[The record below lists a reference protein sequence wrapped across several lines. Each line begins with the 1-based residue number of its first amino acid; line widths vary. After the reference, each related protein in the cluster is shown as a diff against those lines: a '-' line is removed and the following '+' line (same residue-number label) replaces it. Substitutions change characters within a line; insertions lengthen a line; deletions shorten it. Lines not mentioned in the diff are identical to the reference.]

1 MRRRQF
7 LVATAVSSLGGR
19 ARAADT
25 RSLRIAVQTETSS
38 IDPHFA
44 LIGANQVVAMH
55 IFDPL
60 VGSNLDLRPAPGL
73 TAVGNPRPDLW
84 EFRVR
89 DDAKFHDGTPVTAE
103 ALRFSIERM
112 PRVPNSP

>member
-7 LVATAVSSLGGR
+7 VVATAVASLGGR

-25 RSLRIAVQTETSS
+25 RTLRIAVQTETSS

-60 VGSNLDLRPAPGL
+60 VGSDLDLRPAPGL
-73 TAVGNPRPDLW
+73 TEVRNPQPDLW
-84 EFRVR
+84 ELRVR
-89 DDAKFHDGTPVTAE
+89 EGATFHDGTPVTAE

-112 PRVPNSP
+112 PRVPS

>member
-1 MRRRQF
+1 MRRRDF
-7 LVATAVSSLGGR
+7 IAATVASASLPR
-19 ARAADT
+19 LARAADPGP
-25 RSLRIAVQTETSS
+25 LRTAVQPETSS

-60 VGSNLDLRPAPGL
+60 VGSDLDLRPAPGL
-73 TAVGNPRPDLW
+73 TIVSDPQPDVW

-89 DDAKFHDGTPVTAE
+89 DGARFHDGTPVTAE
-103 ALRFSIERM
+103 ALR
-112 PRVPNSP
+112 